1 MTLTHLGYGLSWVI
15 CLGIIM
21 VGARFLLAPRP
32 AAAGFGVG
40 VGPYAGRAGA
50 YLAVKAA
57 RDIGSGLVAFV
68 LIVAASR
75 QALGLFMLAAAIIP
89 IGRRPDRAALQRAQD
104 PGLRDARRDR
114 RGDAA
119 HCGAAAEIS
128 ESRLAHLRKARQ
140 PARRNSCNLA
150 MDDGAL
156 R

>member
-40 VGPYAGRAGA
+40 VGPDAGRAGA
-50 YLAVKAA
+50 YLAVKAV

-75 QALGLFMLAAAIIP
+75 QALGLFMLAAAIIL
-89 IGRRPDRAALQRAQD
+89 IGGALIV
-104 PGLRDARRDR
+104 LRYNGPRILAYAMH
-114 RGDAA
+114 GGTAVVMLLI
-119 HCGAAAEIS
+119 CGA
-128 ESRLAHLRKARQ
+128 LLLR
-140 PARRNSCNLA
+140 
-150 MDDGAL
+150 
-156 R
+156 